1 MHLYACKL
9 FINVPTVT
17 PNDMIYG
24 ELGRYPLYIEAAA
37 KCIQYWFRVLKQPAS
52 RYSKMAYQSLLT
64 LHEKGHENWVT
75 YVKSLLCKCDYGFVW
90 LFGGVGD
97 EKLFL
102 RDFKERLR
110 QNFTQDWFSHLS
122 QSTRFE
128 MYHCFKSVIG
138 REEYLDLIKVNIY
151 RTALARFRLG
161 MSPFNAHRLR
171 YSLSEA
177 NRACPFC
184 PDKVEDEAHVLFD
197 CFVYGNIRNVYI
209 NKAQNISLQEQVLSV
224 LKCTDESSVVAL
236 GKYLFLAVQIRKKR
250 LESGAYPL

>member
-1 MHLYACKL
+1 MDATHVQSFSNCLMPRLYHLYCTLLKSGAIEKIKQIEKVHLYACKL

-37 KCIQYWFRVLKQPAS
+37 KCIQYWFPCAKAACFTVLKDGLPTAVNFTREGAWKLGKPMS
-52 RYSKMAYQSLLT
+52 SLYCANVAMA
-64 LHEKGHENWVT
+64 
-75 YVKSLLCKCDYGFVW
+75 

-138 REEYLDLIKVNIY
+138 REEYLDPNQ
-151 RTALARFRLG
+151 
-161 MSPFNAHRLR
+161 
-171 YSLSEA
+171 SEYLQD
-177 NRACPFC
+177 CPR
-184 PDKVEDEAHVLFD
+184 P
-197 CFVYGNIRNVYI
+197 I
-209 NKAQNISLQEQVLSV
+209 
-224 LKCTDESSVVAL
+224 
-236 GKYLFLAVQIRKKR
+236 
-250 LESGAYPL
+250 